1 MWSIVDLRGIIEI
14 RKGWPAMNILIG
26 KHEYVLDEKGRT
38 RIPQE
43 YRDILGEN
51 LLVAEGVGKFLTV
64 YNEAALEEQSQ
75 IAKPYRNPQKL
86 TDEEFD
92 LIMFYRDAFNEA
104 ARFTPDSQKRYR
116 IPKSMIEYA
125 ELEDDI
131 IIAGNNTVLEI
142 WSAKNYK
149 RRRDK
154 KIAMYKLVVKE
165 NDEDSE
171 E

>member
-1 MWSIVDLRGIIEI
+1 
-14 RKGWPAMNILIG
+14 MNILIG

-75 IAKPYRNPQKL
+75 MGKPYRNPKTL
-86 TDEEFD
+86 TKEELE
-92 LIMFYRDAFNEA
+92 LIMLYRDSFHEVEKFN
-104 ARFTPDSQKRYR
+104 PDSQKRYR
-116 IPKSMIEYA
+116 IPRSMIEYA

-149 RRRDK
+149 RRWDK
-154 KIAMYKLVVKE
+154 NVAFYKYFVRENPESNMEKNQDNDRNKE
-165 NDEDSE
+165 
-171 E
+171 